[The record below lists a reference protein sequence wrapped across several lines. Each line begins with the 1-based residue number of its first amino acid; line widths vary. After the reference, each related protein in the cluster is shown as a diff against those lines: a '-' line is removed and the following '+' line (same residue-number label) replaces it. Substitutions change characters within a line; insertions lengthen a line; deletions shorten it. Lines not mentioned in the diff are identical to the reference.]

1 MKPIVETDSKHRMAI
16 IHNLANFQTSSD
28 KYIDIYG
35 SLGYPKKGRTN
46 IVLANNQR

>member
-1 MKPIVETDSKHRMAI
+1 MRPIVETDWKHRMVI
-16 IHNLANFQTSSD
+16 IHSFANFQTSSD

-35 SLGYPKKGRTN
+35 PLGYPKKRRPN